1 MAFRAP
7 IKVFA
12 TTDTIE
18 KIAVP
23 EWLRQGLT
31 AYPEKS
37 QGNNLYD
44 RSCRSD

>member
-7 IKVFA
+7 IKVFV
-12 TTDTIE
+12 TTDTFE

-31 AYPEKS
+31 AYLEKITGE
-37 QGNNLYD
+37 QPL
-44 RSCRSD
+44 